1 MTIKR
6 VRREYG
12 APCKFVD
19 RNVAD
24 AKGAYQECVSYE
36 DKQFDM
42 RKIELETAT
51 QVHVDHRYY
60 FNIIP
65 YYSNILNNFGTNS
78 KHCITYW

>member
-6 VRREYG
+6 VRRDYG
-12 APCKFVD
+12 TPYKFDD
-19 RNVAD
+19 RNVAE

-51 QVHVDHRYY
+51 QVYIY
-60 FNIIP
+60 IYI
-65 YYSNILNNFGTNS
+65 YLL
-78 KHCITYW
+78 